1 MTGRGHNRPPA
12 RPGTQKEDSL
22 VAQLSFEDRVAV
34 VTGAGSGI
42 GRAHAMTLAARGAKV
57 VVNDRGASL
66 EGDKLP
72 TSPAQSVVDEI
83 TDLGGTAVANV
94 ESVTEESGAAAIIA
108 TAIDS
113 FGRLDIVVNN
123 AGIFHYADLL
133 DVTLSR
139 FEGML
144 DVHVLGPFLVT
155 KAAWPHF
162 IDQGYGRV
170 VNTCSSAGLFGM
182 PQGVHYCAAKAAVLG
197 LTRSLAAEGAAHG
210 IHVNAVAPGA
220 STRSNQDVLD
230 GAFLEWYSKYFT
242 PESVAAAATWLVHE
256 SCRETG
262 QVYAAQ
268 GGRVSRVVIG
278 EGSGFFSLGI
288 TPEAIS
294 ANEEAAGRQDDSIPI
309 PDMEAEL
316 GLTIARLVSAG
327 APEPP
332 PIGEF
337 DLVQK

>member
-1 MTGRGHNRPPA
+1 MPA
-12 RPGTQKEDSL
+12 
-22 VAQLSFEDRVAV
+22 LSYEGRVAV

-42 GRAHAMTLAARGAKV
+42 GRAHAVTLAARGAKV

-66 EGDKLP
+66 EGEKLP
-72 TSPAQSVVDEI
+72 SSPAQKVVDEI
-83 TDLGGTAVANV
+83 TALGGAAVANV
-94 ESVTEESGAAAIIA
+94 ESVTEESGAAAIVK

-113 FGRLDIVVNN
+113 FGRLDIVINN
-123 AGIFHYADLL
+123 AGIFHYADVV
-133 DVTLSR
+133 DVSLRR
-139 FEGML
+139 FQDMI

-162 IDQGYGRV
+162 VAQGYGRV

-230 GAFLEWYSKYFT
+230 GAFLEWFSTYFT
-242 PESVAAAATWLVHE
+242 PESVAAAAAWLVHE
-256 SCRETG
+256 SCDESG

-268 GGRVSRVVIG
+268 GGRVARVVIG
-278 EGSGFFSLGI
+278 EGPGYFSLGI
-288 TPEAIS
+288 TPEAVS
-294 ANEEAAGRQDDSIPI
+294 DNATAATREDGSVTV
-309 PDMEAEL
+309 PDMEMEL
-316 GLTIARLVSAG
+316 GLTIAHLVAAG

-337 DLVQK
+337 ELVQK